1 MDESA
6 VRQCAEDHGRAVVEG
21 DLRRAGKYLTD
32 PAREQAGAVMA
43 KLPTPVTDA
52 EVVNV
57 EQSGSET
64 FAHIRYSGEDRT
76 ATVVSRWADRGGR
89 PMIVGL
95 EVLETS

>member
-6 VRQCAEDHGRAVVEG
+6 IRECAEDHGRAVVEG

-43 KLPTPVTDA
+43 KLPTPIAEA
-52 EVVNV
+52 EVVKV
-57 EQSGSET
+57 EQSGSDAL
-64 FAHIRYSGEDRT
+64 AHIRYSGGGRAT
-76 ATVVSRWADRGGR
+76 TVVSRWTDRGGQ

-95 EVLETS
+95 EVAETA